1 MAPLR
6 GTGWTRP
13 YLRLTFSR
21 GQDFLDAS
29 EAKAVAL
36 HSFPDSRSFELN
48 YQLTV
53 RDSTFIFRLPRS
65 RDRLEEGD
73 GAGGGAGKGG
83 QDFIYGYVFCR
94 QRRDPRLPR
103 GAHQS
108 SCVLL
113 SLEPL
118 HSMLHKCLLLLGPK
132 YFDEGNA
139 VLADAMACVAEW
151 PDPVPERALQLPFL
165 GSVLNVRLPHVSVLN
180 GSKRLALSTVDGL
193 HGKHENLSFGSRG
206 SALGVNWQ
214 GSGPFPDLDIY
225 IALQGVTGHLHALW
239 EIMLLN
245 EPLLAVA
252 PSPGACSSAVAA
264 LISLVAPLPYSA
276 DFRPYFTVEDAEFHT
291 FMARGS
297 SDVRRDLPRC
307 MGVTNLHFLRALPDF
322 PNTLSVGHDCNAF
335 ESSRMALRH
344 LSSSQDRSV
353 RGGVT
358 SRLFQGLADRMKGPA
373 SLISEHKQGLWMRS
387 KPILKPDPALLASI
401 QPFPETC
408 GSSKAAQ
415 ISAANTATIRRHFA
429 ELTAMFLEPFVPF
442 FRPAPQLQGKQ
453 KLAFAGPQHLMDFNR
468 KSFVSDMRRDGPP
481 AALQKRL
488 QGDWLGLYER
498 FMDTTNFQAWFEQQR
513 TIAKAHVRRNWMR
526 QRMKTDMSTV
536 IPQLDEIQL
545 IDAFATVERQLY
557 AEIDSHSIDDIQSVH
572 FRQNI
577 FKLQRDLQLLYQA
590 LPAELQQPILMNR
603 GRTSL
608 MLGASEDG
616 ELDEDAIENLS
627 PHLEAIIR
635 EARQGASGS
644 GSARAVAAPSPPP
657 SPLARR
663 NSS

>member
-1 MAPLR
+1 M
-6 GTGWTRP
+6 
-13 YLRLTFSR
+13 
-21 GQDFLDAS
+21 
-29 EAKAVAL
+29 AL

-53 RDSTFIFRLPRS
+53 RDSTFIFRVPRS
-65 RDRLEEGD
+65 WDRREDEAV
-73 GAGGGAGKGG
+73 AGGRTEGGG

-103 GAHQS
+103 GADQS

-118 HSMLHKCLLLLGPK
+118 HSMLHKCLLFLGPK
-132 YFDEGNA
+132 YFDEGDE
-139 VLADAMACVAEW
+139 VLADAMRCVSAW
-151 PDPVPERALQLPFL
+151 PDPVPERTMQLPFL
-165 GSVLNVRLPHVSVLN
+165 GSTLNVRLPDVSVLN
-180 GSKRLALSTVDGL
+180 GSKRLALSAVDGL
-193 HGKHENLSFGSRG
+193 HGRHDKNLSFGSG
-206 SALGVNWQ
+206 AAATGMNWQ
-214 GSGPFPDLDIY
+214 GSGPFPDLDMY

-335 ESSRMALRH
+335 ESSRMALRY
-344 LSSSQDRSV
+344 LSSSQERTA

-373 SLISEHKQGLWMRS
+373 SLISEHKQGLWTKH
-387 KPILKPDPALLASI
+387 KPIFKPDPALLASI
-401 QPFPETC
+401 QPFPEAC

-415 ISAANTATIRRHFA
+415 ISAANSAMIRRHFA
-429 ELTAMFLEPFVPF
+429 ELTALFLEPFVQF
-442 FRPAPQLQGKQ
+442 FRPAAKLQGRK
-453 KLAFAGPQHLMDFNR
+453 KLAFAGPQHLAEFNR
-468 KSFVSDMRRDGPP
+468 KSFITDMQREGAP
-481 AALQKRL
+481 AALRQRL
-488 QGDWLGLYER
+488 HGDWLGLYER

-513 TIAKAHVRRNWMR
+513 TIAQAHERRNWMR
-526 QRMKTDMSTV
+526 QRMETDMSAV

-572 FRQNI
+572 FQRNI
-577 FKLQRDLQLLYQA
+577 LKLQRDLQLLYQA
-590 LPAELQQPILMNR
+590 LPSELQQPILMNR

-608 MLGASEDG
+608 MLGVSEDG
-616 ELDEDAIENLS
+616 ELAEDAVGALS
-627 PHLEAIIR
+627 PHLAAIIR
-635 EARQGASGS
+635 EAGQPAGGPA
-644 GSARAVAAPSPPP
+644 SARGAEAPSPPA
-657 SPLARR
+657 SPMARR
-663 NSS
+663 NSG